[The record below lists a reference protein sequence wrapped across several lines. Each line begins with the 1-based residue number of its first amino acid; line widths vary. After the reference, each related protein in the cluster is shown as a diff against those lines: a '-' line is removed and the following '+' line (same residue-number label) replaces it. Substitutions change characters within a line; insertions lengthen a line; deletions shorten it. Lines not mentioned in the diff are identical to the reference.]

1 MRRFF
6 WFGIFLLTFALGVV
20 FSVYHK
26 AIVCCGM
33 AVLHAR
39 EDVLKIDLRAFRQG
53 IKQYTSEKGVA
64 PQSLDDLVKA
74 GYVHEIS
81 PDPITGERNWRVI
94 LAPPEYPSKG
104 PPGIVDVRS
113 AAVGKSSDASL
124 YSEW

>member
-1 MRRFF
+1 MLFRSV
-6 WFGIFLLTFALGVV
+6 LGVA
-20 FSVYHK
+20 FSIYHEVSVK
-26 AIVCCGM
+26 FDA
-33 AVLHAR
+33 AVLHGR
-39 EDVLKIDLRAFRQG
+39 EEILKIDLRAFRRT

-113 AAVGKSSDASL
+113 AAVGKSSDGSL

>member
-26 AIVCCGM
+26 AIVCCGT

-39 EDVLKIDLRAFRQG
+39 EDVLKLDLQAMRQA
-53 IKQYTSEKGVA
+53 ISQYTSEKGFP

-74 GYVHEIS
+74 GYLHQNS
-81 PDPITGERNWRVI
+81 PDPITEKRNWRVI

-113 AAVGKSSDASL
+113 AAVGKSSDGSL

>member
-26 AIVCCGM
+26 AIVCCGT

-39 EDVLKIDLRAFRQG
+39 EDVLKLDLQAMRQA
-53 IKQYTSEKGVA
+53 ISQYTSEKGFP

-74 GYVHEIS
+74 GSLYQNS
-81 PDPITGERNWRVI
+81 PDPITEKRNWRVI

-113 AAVGKSSDASL
+113 AAVGKSSDGSL

>member
-26 AIVCCGM
+26 AIVCCGT

-39 EDVLKIDLRAFRQG
+39 EDVLKLDLQAMRRA
-53 IKQYTSEKGVA
+53 ISQYTSEKGFP
-64 PQSLDDLVKA
+64 PQSLDDLLRA
-74 GYVHEIS
+74 GYFEQVP
-81 PDPITGERNWRVI
+81 PDPITDQRNWRVI
-94 LAPPEYPSKG
+94 LAPAEYPSKRR
-104 PPGIVDVRS
+104 PGIVDVRS
-113 AAVGKSSDASL
+113 AAVGKSSDGSL